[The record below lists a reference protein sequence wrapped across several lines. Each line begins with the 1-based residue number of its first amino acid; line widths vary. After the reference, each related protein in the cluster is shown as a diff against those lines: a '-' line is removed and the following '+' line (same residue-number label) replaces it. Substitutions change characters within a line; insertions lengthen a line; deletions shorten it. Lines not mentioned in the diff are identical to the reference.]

1 RRGDSHRIHA
11 GTRRG
16 RATRGSRRRHRARAR
31 FPRLDAALP
40 VGHQRCTLRAEHS
53 AEYPRGA
60 AGADH
65 RDQSDDDEPPPPH
78 PRTHLRP
85 AVGAAEGH
93 GDAGTDGVVR
103 PRLRCGQSGP
113 VGSALPQR
121 VPPGGRHDDRHRLRA
136 LTPYGHAPEGAT
148 VRPAAS
154 LRSIRPTV
162 TSSSAAFTNRRVPA
176 TNLLAGRPAWSVP
189 SRCPPPG
196 ETLRRCR
203 GLSEVT
209 YLQVSAQTVR
219 LVVTSENEI
228 DDTTVLGAVEEAGSV
243 R

>member
-1 RRGDSHRIHA
+1 
-11 GTRRG
+11 
-16 RATRGSRRRHRARAR
+16 
-31 FPRLDAALP
+31 
-40 VGHQRCTLRAEHS
+40 
-53 AEYPRGA
+53 
-60 AGADH
+60 
-65 RDQSDDDEPPPPH
+65 
-78 PRTHLRP
+78 HLRP

-176 TNLLAGRPAWSVP
+176 TNLIAGRHAWSVL
-189 SRCPPPG
+189 SSCPPPG
-196 ETLRRCR
+196 EILRRCR
-203 GLSEVT
+203 GALRGDRPPGERPGGSPRRHLRERNRRHHGPQRSRGGRLLGGASLMNAAGRLAV
-209 YLQVSAQTVR
+209 YCAGLAVAFVSASVAA
-219 LVVTSENEI
+219 
-228 DDTTVLGAVEEAGSV
+228 GAVIPAP
-243 R
+243 